1 MVVVSSVIL
10 IQQQKFDSSTVLRS
24 LAYSVAL
31 SIRQAQVYGVSVLGT
46 STQNGV
52 VNYAPA
58 YGVFFNSTDTQYIL
72 FADLQNSG
80 QYVPGEA
87 TQVFTL
93 SSGYIISEF
102 CATTA
107 GSSPRQR
114 CWYANNSGG
123 STLSS
128 LSIVFKRPNPNACF
142 STTPVS
148 PSACATPPSG
158 ETYSSAYI
166 QLQAAGDPAN
176 TRSVSVSLT
185 GEISVCA
192 IAGC

>member
-1 MVVVSSVIL
+1 MVIVSTVL
-10 IQQQKFDSSTVLRS
+10 LVQQQKFDSSTVLRS

-46 STQNGV
+46 TTPNGV
-52 VNYAPA
+52 VNYASA
-58 YGVFFNSTDTQYIL
+58 YGLYFNSTDTQYIL
-72 FADLQNSG
+72 FVDLADNG

-87 TQVFTL
+87 NEVFTL
-93 SSGYIISEF
+93 DNGYIVSKF

-107 GSSPRQR
+107 GSSPLQR

-123 STLSS
+123 STISS
-128 LSIVFKRPNPNACF
+128 LSIVFQRPNPNACIDT
-142 STTPVS
+142 SYS
-148 PSACATPPSG
+148 PNACQSGANPP

-166 QLQAAGDPAN
+166 QLQSTADPAN
-176 TRSVSVSLT
+176 TRSVSVSVT

-192 IAGC
+192 VTGC